1 MHTEDNK
8 VTSIETEKS
17 LVLFYDPKTLGAKRD
32 ARVETSHRTEKASPD
47 AKKKKITSS
56 NSESVMA

>member
-32 ARVETSHRTEKASPD
+32 ARVET
-47 AKKKKITSS
+47 
-56 NSESVMA
+56 